1 MKAASKSKK
10 PIIFTVGHST
20 RSLAEFIALL
30 RSHGVRRVLD
40 IRSIPRSRRNPQ
52 FNGDTLGPALGSEG
66 LAYTHLKKL
75 GGLRHAKAD
84 SKNDAWRN
92 KSFRGFADYMQTP
105 EFAAGLARAMKLAQ
119 SKPCALMC
127 AEAVPWRCHRS
138 LVADA
143 LLARGYSV
151 GDILSASRAQPHKL
165 TPFARVR
172 GMQVTYPGE
181 SASHSLPVAEGDNSR
196 IQIARI
202 YDPPAKGK
210 FARFFVERLWPR
222 GIKKSALPVKA
233 WLKDAAPGAELRKWF
248 DHRPERW
255 KQFQKRYHAELRANP
270 KAWKPILNA
279 ARRGK
284 VTLLYSARDR
294 KHNAA
299 LALRQFLIARLSR

>member
-1 MKAASKSKK
+1 MKAASKSNK

-30 RSHGVRRVLD
+30 RSHGVRRILD
-40 IRSIPRSRRNPQ
+40 IRSIPRSRHNPQ
-52 FNGDTLGPALGSEG
+52 FNSDTLGPALRSEG

-75 GGLRHAKAD
+75 GGLRHSKAD
-84 SKNDAWRN
+84 SKNTAWRN

-105 EFAAGLARAMKLAQ
+105 EFAAGLARAMKLAK

-151 GDILSASRAQPHKL
+151 ADIVSTSRAQPHKL

-172 GMQVTYPGE
+172 GRQVTYPGD
-181 SASHSLPVAEGDNSR
+181 ADPLPLPPAEDKNSR
-196 IQIARI
+196 IQIARV
-202 YDPPAKGK
+202 YDTPGK
-210 FARFFVERLWPR
+210 NKSACFFVERLWPR
-222 GIKKSALPVKA
+222 GIKKSALAGDV
-233 WLKDAAPGAELRKWF
+233 WLKDAAPTAELRKWF
-248 DHRPERW
+248 GHSPERW
-255 KQFQKRYHAELRANP
+255 KEFQKRYHAELRANP
-270 KAWKPILNA
+270 KAWKPILDA

-294 KHNAA
+294 EHNAG
-299 LALRQFLIARLSR
+299 LVLQKFLSARVSR